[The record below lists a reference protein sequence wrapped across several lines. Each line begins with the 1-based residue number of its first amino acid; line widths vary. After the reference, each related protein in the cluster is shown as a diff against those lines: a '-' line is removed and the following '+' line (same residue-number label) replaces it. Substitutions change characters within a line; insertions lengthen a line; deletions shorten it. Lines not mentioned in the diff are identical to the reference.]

1 MSKSDLF
8 TKSTHNKLRYL
19 SLVNVPSAIV
29 EILFPR
35 KYLQPKKKKINRK
48 AGIRQRTFKH

>member
-35 KYLQPKKKKINRK
+35 KYLQPKKKINRK
-48 AGIRQRTFKH
+48 AGIRQKTFKH